1 MAVRSFILVLAAQ
14 ALTAMPAFACGG
26 DGGGHGGGGGF
37 HGGGGFRGGSGFHGR
52 DRFDRFHR
60 LGFFGD
66 FGFACP
72 CSRRPHS
79 PATTYWYYCGENNGY
94 YPYTQQC
101 PGGWRAVPTTAMG

>member
-52 DRFDRFHR
+52 DRFDR

-72 CSRRPHS
+72 CSRRPHP